1 MNKFVIIGGGN
12 MGGAVA
18 RGLSASGYTAQ
29 LVVVDINPDVC
40 LELNQ
45 LGIKTST
52 NAGNA
57 VVDADYV
64 LVAVK
69 PWLVDTVME
78 QIAATLKSQ
87 KTVLASLAAGIS
99 IASLKA
105 HVGEDFPLLRL
116 IPNTAVTVGE
126 SMTFISS
133 SKVSENQ
140 ITEFQEIF
148 SELGKIMLIKEDLM
162 PAATALASCGIAY
175 ALRYLRAAS
184 EAGVEIGF
192 TAVQA
197 HEIVAQTMLGAA
209 ELILQNESHPEVE
222 IDKVT
227 TAKGI
232 TIKGLNAM
240 EEAGF
245 SAAVMAGV
253 FASHQS

>member
-18 RGLSASGYTAQ
+18 RGLSTAGYTTQ
-29 LVVVDINPDVC
+29 LLVVDINPDVC

-52 NAGNA
+52 NAASA
-57 VVDADYV
+57 VAEADYV
-64 LVAVK
+64 LIAVK

-78 QIAATLKSQ
+78 QITPSLIKQ
-87 KTVLASLAAGIS
+87 KTILTSLAAGIS
-99 IASLKA
+99 MASLQK
-105 HVGEDFPLLRL
+105 HVGVDYPMLRL

-133 SKVSENQ
+133 SNVSEEQ

-148 SELGKIMLIKEDLM
+148 SELGKLMLIKEDLM
-162 PAATALASCGIAY
+162 PAATALSSCGIAY

-192 TAVQA
+192 SASQA

-253 FASHQS
+253 FASNQS